1 MADSF
6 CAKCLA
12 ESTDESS
19 GGYREGLFGR
29 EFRGRARFCPDC
41 HSYVATLWKLFMYF
55 PTSPVGTY
63 RYLHSKVTLGGV
75 QFLSRRVPLDAE
87 QVRKTRLTGILGAS
101 VVVIGAALALWLKYR
116 K

>member
-19 GGYREGLFGR
+19 GGYREGMFGR
-29 EFRGRARFCPDC
+29 EFRGRARVCPDC
-41 HSYVATLWKLFMYF
+41 GSYVATLWKLFLYF

-63 RYLHSKVTLGGV
+63 RYLHAKITLGGTK
-75 QFLSRRVPLDAE
+75 FFSRRVPLDAE
-87 QVRKTRLTGILGAS
+87 QVKSTRLTGIVGAIL
-101 VVVIGAALALWLKYR
+101 VVGGAALALWLKYR